1 MSFAANIAVVI
12 VDAIMIVF
20 FFNMHASDVYQHTF
34 NRSRVATL
42 R

>member
-20 FFNMHASDVYQHTF
+20 FLIC
-34 NRSRVATL
+34 TL
-42 R
+42 LMYTNTRLIEAE